1 MLARAVAA
9 ISQGIEESWK
19 RDNLLNFD
27 LATSLVAV
35 VPLGGLGDWIEVR
48 SRLAAIAVVMGVEPI
63 AISRR
68 SARIDLSYLGDE
80 TRLSA
85 ALQAAG
91 PRPRPRAARLGAAP
105 RRGACRHHG
114 ARRVNAPNAISLA
127 RLLSVP
133 VALWLIT
140 TGAYG
145 AAFWLFVAAGV
156 SDGVDGYLAKRL
168 GQRTELGRYL
178 DPLADKVLLVSVY
191 VVLGIQ
197 DELPSWLV
205 ILVVARDML
214 IVGCSALAL
223 MMSQSVKI
231 QPLLIS
237 KLNTFTQIVL
247 AALTLAMLGLGIGD
261 RLLIDA
267 LIYAVATTTLL
278 SGGSYLFKWARQTAT
293 LEDTT

>member
-1 MLARAVAA
+1 M
-9 ISQGIEESWK
+9 
-19 RDNLLNFD
+19 
-27 LATSLVAV
+27 
-35 VPLGGLGDWIEVR
+35 
-48 SRLAAIAVVMGVEPI
+48 
-63 AISRR
+63 
-68 SARIDLSYLGDE
+68 
-80 TRLSA
+80 
-85 ALQAAG
+85 
-91 PRPRPRAARLGAAP
+91 
-105 RRGACRHHG
+105 
-114 ARRVNAPNAISLA
+114 NAPNVISLA

-237 KLNTFTQIVL
+237 KLNTFAQIVL

>member
-1 MLARAVAA
+1 
-9 ISQGIEESWK
+9 
-19 RDNLLNFD
+19 
-27 LATSLVAV
+27 
-35 VPLGGLGDWIEVR
+35 
-48 SRLAAIAVVMGVEPI
+48 
-63 AISRR
+63 
-68 SARIDLSYLGDE
+68 
-80 TRLSA
+80 
-85 ALQAAG
+85 
-91 PRPRPRAARLGAAP
+91 
-105 RRGACRHHG
+105 
-114 ARRVNAPNAISLA
+114 VNAPNLISLA

-197 DELPSWLV
+197 DQLPSWLV
-205 ILVVARDML
+205 ILVVARDLL

-237 KLNTFTQIVL
+237 KLNTFAQIVL
-247 AALTLAMLGLGIGD
+247 AAVTLAMLGLGIGD
-261 RLLIDA
+261 RLMIDI
-267 LIYAVATTTLL
+267 LIYIVAATTLL
-278 SGGSYLFKWARQTAT
+278 SGACYLFKWASQNASV
-293 LEDTT
+293 ENIP